1 MLINLLFS
9 IMLYLC
15 KNLTGNSLR
24 ADVSFDLEQLNVHVK
39 LKGKAPKI
47 KGVAQHL
54 RKEKQKNT
62 GGYVWHHSIALS
74 VFQSSR
80 IQIARRGV
88 RTGSVVN
95 VAARTAARRTPPLD
109 EEYVQ
114 EIEEPIILLHFLIL
128 NNIKSGKSAYRTEQI
143 TSST

>member
-9 IMLYLC
+9 IMLHLR

-24 ADVSFDLEQLNVHVK
+24 ADVPFDLEQLNVRVK

-54 RKEKQKNT
+54 WKEKQKNT
-62 GGYVWHHSIALS
+62 GGYVWHRSIALS

-80 IQIARRGV
+80 SLDEGYVQRALSSYRSHRCKKNIAARRGV
-88 RTGSVVN
+88 RTGN
-95 VAARTAARRTPPLD
+95 
-109 EEYVQ
+109 
-114 EIEEPIILLHFLIL
+114 
-128 NNIKSGKSAYRTEQI
+128 
-143 TSST
+143 